1 MKEDPRFMLDTV
13 KRTQRRSSTGEGPE
27 TRAAK
32 EQHERDR
39 YALELAGILQEAV
52 LPVSLQIEALQDPN
66 KAWLRLFGVRRSKTL
81 RNRYRSWNRFRTWL
95 VAYSGKTWPGG
106 LDVLIH
112 YVEEHIQ
119 NGVTYSFISEFQ
131 AAMVVLEQAGRIPDS
146 KQLSREPLW
155 KAHIEVGNRS
165 WQRTHFRRRQSLTQQ
180 PFFWHL
186 SCLSLRWTMNSVCG

>member
-1 MKEDPRFMLDTV
+1 MLDTV
-13 KRTQRRSSTGEGPE
+13 KRSQRRSSSGECLE

-32 EQHERDR
+32 EQQERDR

-52 LPVSLQIEALQDPN
+52 LPVSLQIAAPQDPN
-66 KAWLRLFGVRRSKTL
+66 KAWLQLFGARRSKTS